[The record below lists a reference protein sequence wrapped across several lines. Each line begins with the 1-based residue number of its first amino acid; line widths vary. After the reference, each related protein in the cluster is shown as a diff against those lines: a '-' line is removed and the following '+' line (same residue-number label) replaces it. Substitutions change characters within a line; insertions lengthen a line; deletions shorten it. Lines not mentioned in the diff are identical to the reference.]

1 MTASM
6 LKKLMLATSI
16 YCISLVGIAD
26 IIPGIPDVPKIP
38 AFLPTMDQVPA
49 SQPMPI
55 DGTWLL
61 PTIGKKIRIDSGRA
75 YAIDSWLHL
84 FVLDIQPGMVVWK
97 DIVPTGPGQYGG
109 EDLPLMGRFTAKV
122 GADRS
127 MSVSVAGMLGPVTF
141 KAIPIQLNND
151 HWYSQEMQAAGLG
164 GQQFNGQRQGNYQ
177 MSPPP
182 GQQFNNNQQQYNPQQ
197 SYRQQPP
204 NGWQQQNNNNQQGN
218 WQQNNGNNS
227 HSGQYQTQYNPN
239 NPNNKNNP
247 NQYQPNTPVSP
258 PSGQSQSLNIS
269 AETSSEE
276 ECEETVYD
284 PDTDTSHCY
293 TEGEDE

>member
-1 MTASM
+1 MTTSV
-6 LKKLMLATSI
+6 LKKLILVTSI
-16 YCISLVGIAD
+16 YCISLVSIAD
-26 IIPGIPDVPKIP
+26 IIPGIPEVPKIP

-75 YAIDSWLHL
+75 YAVDGWLHL

-109 EDLPLMGRFTAKV
+109 EDLPLMGRFTARV
-122 GADRS
+122 SADRS
-127 MSVSVAGMLGPVTF
+127 ISISVAGMFGPVNF

-164 GQQFNGQRQGNYQ
+164 GQSFNGQQQSRYQ

-182 GQQFNNNQQQYNPQQ
+182 GQTFNNNQQQYNPQQ
-197 SYRQQPP
+197 PYRQQPP
-204 NGWQQQNNNNQQGN
+204 NGWGQNNNNQQGN
-218 WQQNNGNNS
+218 WQQNPQNNRNNS
-227 HSGQYQTQYNPN
+227 QSSQYQTQYNPN
-239 NPNNKNNP
+239 
-247 NQYQPNTPVSP
+247 QYQPNNP
-258 PSGQSQSLNIS
+258 PKPPAGESQSSNIS
-269 AETSSEE
+269 ADKSLDE

-284 PDTDTSHCY
+284 PDTDTTSCY
-293 TEGEDE
+293 IEGENE